1 MARIFIS
8 HSPADEPFARQ
19 LANALDDYG
28 AELWL
33 GTTVLPNPRWHNDLP
48 EGFQTGDAMIV
59 ILSKIAVEERKVVGD
74 WNAYYEQRKPVVLVA
89 AEAPEVFGMALE
101 RNQYVDF
108 YSQPY
113 PDSVRQLVETLRY
126 HNALPPAPAAP
137 PPVVLTPAQG
147 IPQTAQPAAQPR
159 RVTLPSIG
167 GLRRGERTQQVTLQ
181 ETDVIPVER
190 EQRRLP
196 IVPIAVGVVL
206 ALIACAALI
215 LLVVLPQNQRANE
228 EATAFANQ
236 TSVALANLT
245 QAAQA
250 QIDQATFAASQATSE
265 ALQGTQIALNATDQ
279 ASNGA
284 ASAASATAAAGTAAA
299 QEVILAITQT
309 AEVFVG
315 DVATLAALQGTLSAQ
330 QAANLGLPPATP
342 PTSNR
347 FAEQSLI
354 FNIQSEQFIGQY
366 AVREWADPTFTF
378 EVLTID
384 HATQPRI
391 QVDSYRGGS
400 LMDITGTDI
409 TGEGNPDVVYEMSYG
424 GATGLACSVYVFNLG
439 PTVTRLVETPTG
451 ACGARVAD
459 LNSDGREELIIAD
472 TTFAYQF
479 CSGAESPL
487 IEAVLAYDPVGRTF
501 RPQSANFPA
510 YYRAQAEA
518 FLARTD
524 LPTQLTAQAEA
535 GNMESVKC
543 GVLGVVLPY
552 LYGGMTNEAW
562 TNFRTLYPYSD
573 AAAFRA
579 QIEQLFTSSP
589 FCK

>member
-19 LANALDDYG
+19 LANALDDFG

-33 GTTVLPNPRWHNDLP
+33 GTAVLPNPRWHNDLT
-48 EGFQTGDAMIV
+48 EGFQTGDAMV
-59 ILSKIAVEERKVVGD
+59 VVLSRIAVEERKVVSD

-101 RNQYVDF
+101 RSQYVDF

-137 PPVVLTPAQG
+137 PPVVLTPVQG
-147 IPQTAQPAAQPR
+147 MPQTAQPAQQR
-159 RVTLPSIG
+159 RVSLPSIG
-167 GLRRGERTQQVTLQ
+167 GLRRGERTQQVVAQ
-181 ETDVIPVER
+181 ETEVVPGEPAA
-190 EQRRLP
+190 RRLP
-196 IVPIAVGVVL
+196 IVPIALGVLL

-215 LLVVLPQNQRANE
+215 LLVVLPQNQRASE

-236 TSVALANLT
+236 TSVALANQT

-250 QIDQATFAASQATSE
+250 QIDQATFAASQATND
-265 ALQGTQIALNATDQ
+265 ALQGTQIALNATEQ
-279 ASNGA
+279 AGNGA
-284 ASAASATAAAGTAAA
+284 AATDAAGTAAA
-299 QEVILAITQT
+299 QQVVIAITQT
-309 AEVFVG
+309 AQGMMG

-330 QAANLGLPPATP
+330 QAANVGLPPAAP

-366 AVREWADPTFTF
+366 AVREWADPTFTY

-391 QVDSYRGGS
+391 QVDSYRGGA
-400 LMDITGTDI
+400 LNDITGTDI

-439 PTVTRLVETPTG
+439 ATATRIVETPTG

-459 LNSDGREELIIAD
+459 LNANNQQELIIAD

-487 IEAVLAYDPVGRTF
+487 IEAVLAYDGAGRTF
-501 RPQSANFPA
+501 RPQSANFPT

-524 LPTQLTAQAEA
+524 LSAQLAGQAAE

-562 TNFRTLYPYSD
+562 TTFNTLYPYPD
-573 AAAFRA
+573 AATFRA
-579 QIEQLFTSSP
+579 QIQDLFTNSP